1 MGSGL
6 AVRFLAVLVALVA
19 CAWFA
24 LGIRQ
29 AHDADL
35 AANIVTGSARVTPA
49 AARRASAL
57 LDAAAQLNPD
67 QSVDLLRSQLALRQ
81 GDAERARAIALDVA
95 RAEPQNI
102 DAWLAFNS
110 ASVNR
115 PRLFKLA
122 LKHVNELARFP
133 RAP

>member
-1 MGSGL
+1 MKSGL
-6 AVRFLAVLVALVA
+6 AVRILAVLVALVA

-35 AANIVTGSARVTPA
+35 ASDIITGTAHVGPA
-49 AARRASAL
+49 AARRASSL
-57 LDAAAQLNPD
+57 LDAAGQLNPD
-67 QSVDLLRSQLALRQ
+67 HSVALLRSQLALRE
-81 GDAERARAIALDVA
+81 GDAARARAIALGVA

-110 ASVNR
+110 ASANR
-115 PRLFKLA
+115 PRLFLLA

-133 RAP
+133 RTP